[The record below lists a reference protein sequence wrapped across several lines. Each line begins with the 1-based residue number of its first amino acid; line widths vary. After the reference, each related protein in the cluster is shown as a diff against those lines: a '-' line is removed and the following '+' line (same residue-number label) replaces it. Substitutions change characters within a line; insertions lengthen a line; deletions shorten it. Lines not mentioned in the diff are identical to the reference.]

1 MLKGSGVKMQADE
14 LTMFYIGVA
23 IFFFL
28 LIPAFVVRFLIKR
41 EQLSVGGSIAV
52 AAAILLLAVGLV
64 GAGSSSTGEPGPS
77 PAVPAFASFISF
89 FICRYKKERIW

>member
-1 MLKGSGVKMQADE
+1 MQADE
-14 LTMFYIGVA
+14 LTMFYFGVV

-28 LIPAFVVRFLIKR
+28 LIPAFLIRFLIKR

-52 AAAILLLAVGLV
+52 AAATLLVAVGLV
-64 GAGSSSTGEPGPS
+64 GASSSTGEPGPP
-77 PAVPAFASFISF
+77 PAAPAFASFISF